1 MTKTQELLNAIKALI
16 EAAKAFNEKGDTESY
31 QKTMQEIAEKKEAYE
46 LAKQAEETEKFL
58 AAEEAEKAE
67 PIKAEPEKTAEPEKE
82 TSVKALA
89 RAARAGFVDYKA
101 MSEGSNAN
109 GGYTVPVDIV
119 TRAYELRDAKENLLQ
134 YVRYSAVTTLSG
146 ERTFKKRSNQ
156 TGFSLV
162 AERGVIGTKDTPQ
175 YDRLDY
181 TIKKYAGIYEV
192 TDELLEDSDENIVS
206 DLVEWAGNEL
216 RITAN
221 KIILGV
227 INTNWATKTPLANLD
242 GIKKALNVTLGQ
254 AFKGTS
260 RIITNDDGLQYL
272 DTLKDLNGRYLLTP
286 DPTEPARMRLA
297 IGAMTVPVTVI
308 PNADLPTDTENGQ
321 IPFLIGD
328 LKEAVWFFDRKQLTL
343 KQSDTAVVG
352 DANAYSQDLT
362 FIRAIARFD
371 CVARDEKALVNGYIP
386 VGQ

>member
-16 EAAKAFNEKGDTESY
+16 EAAKAFNDKGDTESY

-58 AAEEAEKAE
+58 AAEEAEKTE
-67 PIKAEPEKTAEPEKE
+67 PIKAEPEKAAEPDEE

-119 TRAYELRDAKENLLQ
+119 TRAYELRDTKENLLQ

-192 TDELLEDSDENIVS
+192 TDELLEDSDENIVN

-227 INTNWATKTPLANLD
+227 INTKWATKTPLANLD

-260 RIITNDDGLQYL
+260 RIFTNDDGLQYL

-308 PNADLPTDTENGQ
+308 PNADLPTDTTNGQ
-321 IPFLIGD
+321 IPFIIGD

-371 CVARDEKALVNGYIP
+371 CVARDDKALVNGYIP